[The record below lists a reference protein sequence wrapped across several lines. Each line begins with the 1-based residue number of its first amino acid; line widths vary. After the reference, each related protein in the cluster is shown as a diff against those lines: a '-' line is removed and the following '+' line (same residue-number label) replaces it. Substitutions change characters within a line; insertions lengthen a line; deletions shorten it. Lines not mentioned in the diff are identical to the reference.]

1 MSQSYATQ
9 DATKICTKDTV
20 KATGLNIWASGE
32 HSGNGPE
39 VDVIAV
45 QGLAGDKYY
54 TWVRKP
60 VSARARPTR
69 RCCFSFQGHRRNA
82 QADALPNGV
91 RATSDRTD
99 TAEVMWL
106 RDFLPGLI
114 PTARI
119 ATYSYESDWLK
130 GNVKTNLRQCGD
142 QLLNVL
148 LQNRS
153 TEKEGRRPLVFIGH
167 SLGGLIIKQALVLAD
182 HGDTYRDIRLS
193 TAGIIFLG
201 TPHEGSDA
209 AIYGVRLAQAVGHDT
224 ALLES
229 LTKNSTA
236 LYGIARDFE
245 ASYSD
250 TDIVCFYETKDKAYG
265 PLKTQFVDH
274 KSASLLGK
282 REIYLSTDHSGLSKF
297 YSSEDENFLLVRPE
311 IQRMVQKAPQRSEER
326 YRSHTVGTEKAQ
338 GPRDR
343 QEDQETLLRQTFASD
358 YKSDKDLVSERV
370 PGTCEWFFEDNR
382 FLEWRDSN
390 TSRLL
395 WVSAGPGCGKSVL
408 ARALID
414 ERSLCT
420 NTTAPTVCYFFFKD
434 GQKQRTRGANALCA
448 LLHQLFESTSLITH
462 ALPSYKS
469 YKKKL
474 QDAFGELWEI
484 LVKSAQDPAAGEI
497 ICVLDALDECE
508 KNARKQ
514 LVEKLAH
521 FFSQAVSFQNT
532 SIKLKFLVTSRPYDD
547 LEQSFRPLSGV
558 SAYMRFDGDEK
569 SQRIGQDINLVID
582 AKIPHITGDFSDE
595 DRLRI
600 SNRLK
605 EMDNRTYLW
614 LFLTIDIIENSP
626 SNFRR
631 KSDIDSLLS
640 NLPSEISDAYE
651 TILSRS
657 SDDPKARILLELIIA
672 ATRPLSLEEA
682 NMALAMATRGE
693 SCKSQSAL
701 ELWPQQ
707 SFAATVKNMCG
718 LFVSVHDGKLFLIHQ
733 TAREFLTRTS
743 KPARTNSHK
752 WEGRLDMAAAHSTMS
767 RICLDYLDF
776 QDVASIHESHLGQGG
791 HAESRNEC
799 FLLNYA
805 AINWPIHYTS
815 QPAELV
821 KDALIAASGR
831 GHNQKVQVL
840 LDSGTADIDGKAL
853 CAASGRGHNQVV
865 QMLLAS
871 GATDAAGEA
880 LSAASDSGYDQI
892 VQMLLDK
899 GAIYYAQVEAYDE
912 ALGVASSQG
921 HDQVVQILQKAKESV
936 R

>member
-1 MSQSYATQ
+1 MYDPSSLYSRIYILQS
-9 DATKICTKDTV
+9 
-20 KATGLNIWASGE
+20 
-32 HSGNGPE
+32 
-39 VDVIAV
+39 
-45 QGLAGDKYY
+45 
-54 TWVRKP
+54 
-60 VSARARPTR
+60 
-69 RCCFSFQGHRRNA
+69 
-82 QADALPNGV
+82 
-91 RATSDRTD
+91 
-99 TAEVMWL
+99 
-106 RDFLPGLI
+106 
-114 PTARI
+114 
-119 ATYSYESDWLK
+119 
-130 GNVKTNLRQCGD
+130 
-142 QLLNVL
+142 
-148 LQNRS
+148 
-153 TEKEGRRPLVFIGH
+153 
-167 SLGGLIIKQALVLAD
+167 
-182 HGDTYRDIRLS
+182 
-193 TAGIIFLG
+193 
-201 TPHEGSDA
+201 
-209 AIYGVRLAQAVGHDT
+209 
-224 ALLES
+224 
-229 LTKNSTA
+229 
-236 LYGIARDFE
+236 
-245 ASYSD
+245 
-250 TDIVCFYETKDKAYG
+250 
-265 PLKTQFVDH
+265 
-274 KSASLLGK
+274 
-282 REIYLSTDHSGLSKF
+282 STD
-297 YSSEDENFLLVRPE
+297 SSE
-311 IQRMVQKAPQRSEER
+311 A
-326 YRSHTVGTEKAQ
+326 HTVGTEKAQ
-338 GPRDR
+338 GLRDR
-343 QEDQETLLRQTFASD
+343 QEDQETLLRHTFASD

-370 PGTCEWFFEDNR
+370 PGTCEWFFEDDR

-414 ERSLCT
+414 DRRVCT
-420 NTTAPTVCYFFFKD
+420 NTMASTVCYFFFKD
-434 GQKQRTRGANALCA
+434 GQEQRTRGANALCA
-448 LLHQLFESTSLITH
+448 LLHQLFEDTTLITH
-462 ALPSYKS
+462 ALPSYKT
-469 YKKKL
+469 YGEKL
-474 QDAFGELWEI
+474 RDAFSDLWEI
-484 LVKSAQDPAAGEI
+484 LVKSAQDPKAGEI

-547 LEQSFRPLSGV
+547 LEQSFRSLSGV

-582 AKIPHITGDFSDE
+582 AKIPHITGDFNDE

-631 KSDIDSLLS
+631 KSDIDLLLS

-752 WEGRLDMAAAHSTMS
+752 WEGRLDMAAAHGTMS
-767 RICLDYLDF
+767 RICLDYLNF
-776 QDVASIHESHLGQGG
+776 QDIASFHQSQLGQGG
-791 HAESRNEC
+791 YAESTNEC
-799 FLLNYA
+799 YLLDYA
-805 AINWPIHYTS
+805 ANNWATHYIS
-815 QPAELV
+815 QPTELAKASQQAAMRLCNKSSLQLYWFAIYCASRDVNPSEVCAGLGIASFLGFTYVAEGFLNEGADV
-821 KDALIAASGR
+821 NAQCGELGHALRMASLEGHDETVGMLLRRGADINLEGGDYPGHALEAASSR
-831 GHNQKVQVL
+831 GHDQIVRVL
-840 LDSGTADIDGKAL
+840 LDSGATDVGEAL
-853 CAASGRGHNQVV
+853 YAASSEGHDQIV
-865 QMLLAS
+865 QMLLDS

-880 LSAASDSGYDQI
+880 LSAASDSGYGQI
-892 VQMLLDK
+892 VQMILDKGDIFDAQGEAYSRALWMASCRGHEQIMQMLFDSGAADIGGNALCAATFSGSDRILQMLLDK
-899 GAIYYAQVEAYDE
+899 GAIHYAQVEAYDK
-912 ALGVASSQG
+912 ALLVASNPRSY
-921 HDQVVQILQKAKESV
+921 QVMRMLQKAKASV